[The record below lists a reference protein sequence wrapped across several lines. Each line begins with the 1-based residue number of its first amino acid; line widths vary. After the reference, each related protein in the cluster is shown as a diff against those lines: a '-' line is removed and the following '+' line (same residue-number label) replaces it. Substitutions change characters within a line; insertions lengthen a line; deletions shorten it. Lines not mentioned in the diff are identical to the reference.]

1 MSLPPIV
8 RSATLPLQV
17 LISGRAQDSLTPGE
31 GPRSSLTVR
40 LLELEPPTSESVDYP
55 YGYNNEEARAIGGE
69 LLDPEIEP
77 TDRMVKGEFPL
88 RVNVGS
94 DGTFAIFGVP
104 ETAFPRIAEKTYH
117 LRLEASAPNYE
128 PETFDFDIGPI
139 AGQPELVARS
149 IPLPEVPDT
158 HVKLFTRDLPRS
170 NIPLSLQRKAV
181 RLRGRVIELNDLSQ
195 GVEKATVSVE
205 GGSST
210 VTGRDGKFEFP
221 DPMPVQASIAITVS
235 ATDFDNKTFEYELNY
250 NQPINSLLISLTP
263 ATEPTPE

>member
-17 LISGRAQDSLTPGE
+17 LISGRVQDSLTPGE
-31 GPRSSLTVR
+31 APRSSLTVR

-77 TDRMVKGEFPL
+77 TDRMVKEEFPL

-94 DGTFAIFGVP
+94 NGIFAIFGVP

-128 PETFDFDIGPI
+128 PETFDFDIGP
-139 AGQPELVARS
+139 ARQPELVVRS

-158 HVKLFTRDLPRS
+158 HVKIFTRDLPRS
-170 NIPLSLQRKAV
+170 NIPISLQRKAV

-195 GVEKATVSVE
+195 GVDNATLSVTD
-205 GGSST
+205 GPSA
-210 VTGRDGKFEFP
+210 VTGSDGKFEFSE
-221 DPMPVQASIAITVS
+221 PMPVQESIAITVS